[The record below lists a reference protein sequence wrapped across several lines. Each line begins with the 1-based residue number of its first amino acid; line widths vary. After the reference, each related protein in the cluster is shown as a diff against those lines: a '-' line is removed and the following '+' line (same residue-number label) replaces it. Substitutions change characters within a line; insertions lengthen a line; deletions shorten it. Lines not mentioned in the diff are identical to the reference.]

1 MYAGW
6 LWLCMCAVYIGFVC
20 KTVVVVV
27 VVIFDLN
34 FFCCGDDD
42 DGDEGGDKKE
52 RKTSS
57 FIQAVF
63 LNQEEDLFNG

>member
-1 MYAGW
+1 MCVLVNYVCMHDDYDYV
-6 LWLCMCAVYIGFVC
+6 CMCVVYIGFVC
-20 KTVVVVV
+20 KTVMVV
-27 VVIFDLN
+27 VVIFVLN

-63 LNQEEDLFNG
+63 